1 MFLFRRCF
9 ASWHL
14 REKLKN
20 CAGLDV
26 GGGRK
31 LLKQL
36 VCRSDK
42 VVDLH
47 TGGSGFGGGVGRM
60 REVCGAV
67 SGMVLVLNMVYGSG
81 DLKDKNAKDG
91 QYARIQAV
99 AEAFK
104 AECGSIICRELLG
117 LEKKESTSPQSE
129 ERTPEYYKKRP
140 CVQMVEEGARIFAE
154 YLESINQ

>member
-1 MFLFRRCF
+1 MSEKAELAQKLFC
-9 ASWHL
+9 AGA
-14 REKLKN
+14 N
-20 CAGLDV
+20 CAQAVFGAFAEECGLMQEEAF
-26 GGGRK
+26 RMA
-31 LLKQL
+31 
-36 VCRSDK
+36 
-42 VVDLH
+42 
-47 TGGSGFGGGVGRM
+47 SGFGGGMARQ

-117 LEKKESTSPQSE
+117 LEKKESTPPQSE

-140 CVQMVEEGARIFAE
+140 CADMVALAAE
-154 YLESINQ
+154 ITEKYLAENLK